1 MENNNNDLL
10 NADLHIDTIAHSH
23 LKETAMWAKL
33 LAIVGFVLSV
43 LMGIFALFASTFME
57 RMSGGIGYTAASG
70 IMVSAVY
77 FVIAAIYFT
86 MSLFLFR
93 FSVKM
98 KTALSTADQEN
109 FNVSLYNLKIVYR
122 ITGIIV
128 IIYLAILALALIV
141 AVAAAAFAS

>member
-1 MENNNNDLL
+1 MDTNNDLL
-10 NADLHIDTIAHSH
+10 NADLHVDTIAHSH

-43 LMGIFALFASTFME
+43 LMGIFALFAGTFME
-57 RMSGGIGYTAASG
+57 RMSGGIGYTAGSG
-70 IMVSAVY
+70 IMVSAIYLVA
-77 FVIAAIYFT
+77 AAIYFT
-86 MSLFLFR
+86 MSLFMFR

-109 FNVSLYNLKIVYR
+109 FNVSLYNLKLVYR

-128 IIYLAILALALIV
+128 IIYLVILALATIV
-141 AVAAAAFAS
+141 MVVAAAAAA

>member
-1 MENNNNDLL
+1 MDNNNDLL
-10 NADLHIDTIAHSH
+10 GQDLHIDSISHSH
-23 LKETAMWAKL
+23 LKETAMWARL

-43 LMGIFALFASTFME
+43 LMGMAALFASTFME

-70 IMVSAVY
+70 IMVSAIYFVVAAVY
-77 FVIAAIYFT
+77 FA

-98 KTALSTADQEN
+98 KAALLTADQEN
-109 FNVSLYNLKIVYR
+109 FNVSLYNLKLVYR

-128 IIYLAILALALIV
+128 IIYLAILALVLIV
-141 AVAAAAFAS
+141 AVVAAASAA